1 MENYDVAVVRC
12 KTYDVEAVKPALE
25 EALNAVNGLD
35 FVKLGMKIIIKPNL
49 VSFKKPDAAATT
61 HPALLEALVEMLLAR
76 GADVTIGDSPGG
88 PHSLPLLN
96 RVYAAT
102 GMDRVEKL
110 GAKLNRNMNEKTVD
124 FPEGKVLK
132 NFTYTEYLDEADA
145 IIDFC
150 KLKSH
155 GMLGMSAAVKNLFG
169 TIPGLKKPEVHYK
182 FQNDAEFADM
192 LVDLNEYFKPRLA
205 ICDAVVGMEGN
216 GPTAGTPRQIGAIIA
231 SKSTYYA
238 DVVGAELIGMNI
250 DGLPTLQAAYERGF
264 APASSKNLRVYG
276 DIRAL
281 TVDDFKAPPVRGLS
295 FMRKGNVLHFISK
308 AALEHKPTLKKR
320 FCVGCGE
327 CARMCPA
334 KAIEMK
340 NKKPHINREKCIR
353 CFCCQE
359 FCPRAAMVAHR
370 PLAAKVLNKLKLYF
384 KRPGF
389 DSETYNMFMKE
400 RRK

>member
-35 FVKLGMKIIIKPNL
+35 FVMPGMKIIIKPNL

-88 PHSLPLLN
+88 PHSLTLLN
-96 RVYAAT
+96 RVYTAT
-102 GMDRVEKL
+102 GMDRLEKL

-155 GMLGMSAAVKNLFG
+155 GMLGMSTAVKNLFG

-205 ICDAVVGMEGN
+205 ICDAVIGMEGN

-320 FCVGCGE
+320 LCAGCGE

-370 PLAAKVLNKLKLYF
+370 PLAAKVLNKLKL
-384 KRPGF
+384 
-389 DSETYNMFMKE
+389 
-400 RRK
+400 

>member
-12 KTYDVEAVKPALE
+12 KTYNVETVKPALE
-25 EALNAVNGLD
+25 EAVNAVNGLD
-35 FVKLGMKIIIKPNL
+35 FVKSGMKIIIKPNL

-88 PHSLPLLN
+88 PHSLLLLN

-102 GMDRVEKL
+102 GMDRLEKL

-216 GPTAGTPRQIGAIIA
+216 GPTAGTPRQIGALIA

-250 DGLPTLQAAYERGF
+250 DGLPTIQAAYERGF

-320 FCVGCGE
+320 LCVGCGE

-340 NKKPHINREKCIR
+340 NKKPRINREKCIR

-370 PLAAKVLNKLKLYF
+370 PLAAKVLNKLKL
-384 KRPGF
+384 
-389 DSETYNMFMKE
+389 
-400 RRK
+400 

>member
-25 EALNAVNGLD
+25 EAVNAVNGLD
-35 FVKLGMKIIIKPNL
+35 FVKSGMKIIIKPNL

-102 GMDRVEKL
+102 GMDRLEKL

-320 FCVGCGE
+320 LCAGCGE

-359 FCPRAAMVAHR
+359 FCPRAAMVVHR
-370 PLAAKVLNKLKLYF
+370 PLAAKALNKLKL
-384 KRPGF
+384 
-389 DSETYNMFMKE
+389 
-400 RRK
+400 

>member
-12 KTYDVEAVKPALE
+12 KTYDVETVKPALE

-35 FVKLGMKIIIKPNL
+35 FVMPGMKIIIKPNL

-102 GMDRVEKL
+102 GMDRLEKL

-320 FCVGCGE
+320 LCVGCGE

-370 PLAAKVLNKLKLYF
+370 PLAAKALNKLKL
-384 KRPGF
+384 
-389 DSETYNMFMKE
+389 
-400 RRK
+400 

>member
-12 KTYDVEAVKPALE
+12 KTYNVEAVKPALE
-25 EALNAVNGLD
+25 EAVNAVNGLD
-35 FVKLGMKIIIKPNL
+35 FVMPGMKIIIKPNL

-96 RVYAAT
+96 RVYTAT
-102 GMDRVEKL
+102 GMDRLEKL

-320 FCVGCGE
+320 LCVGCGE

-359 FCPRAAMVAHR
+359 FCSRAAMVAHR
-370 PLAAKVLNKLKLYF
+370 PLAAKVLNKLKL
-384 KRPGF
+384 
-389 DSETYNMFMKE
+389 
-400 RRK
+400 

>member
-12 KTYDVEAVKPALE
+12 KTYNVEAVKPALE
-25 EALNAVNGLD
+25 EAVNAVNGLD
-35 FVKLGMKIIIKPNL
+35 FVKSGMKIIIKPNL

-102 GMDRVEKL
+102 GMDRLEKL

-264 APASSKNLRVYG
+264 APSSSKNLRVYG

-370 PLAAKVLNKLKLYF
+370 PLAAKVLNKLK
-384 KRPGF
+384 
-389 DSETYNMFMKE
+389 M
-400 RRK
+400 

>member
-12 KTYDVEAVKPALE
+12 KTYNVEAVKPALE

-35 FVKLGMKIIIKPNL
+35 FVMPGMKIIIKPNL

-132 NFTYTEYLDEADA
+132 NFTYTEYLAEADA

-320 FCVGCGE
+320 LCAGCGE

-370 PLAAKVLNKLKLYF
+370 PLAAKVLNKLKL
-384 KRPGF
+384 
-389 DSETYNMFMKE
+389 
-400 RRK
+400 

>member
-12 KTYDVEAVKPALE
+12 KTYNVEAVKPALE
-25 EALNAVNGLD
+25 ETVNAVNGLD
-35 FVKLGMKIIIKPNL
+35 FVMPGMKIIIKPNL

-102 GMDRVEKL
+102 GMDRLEKL

-320 FCVGCGE
+320 LCAGCGE

-359 FCPRAAMVAHR
+359 FCPRAAMVVHR
-370 PLAAKVLNKLKLYF
+370 PLAAKALNKLKL
-384 KRPGF
+384 
-389 DSETYNMFMKE
+389 
-400 RRK
+400 

>member
-25 EALNAVNGLD
+25 EAVNAVNGLD
-35 FVKLGMKIIIKPNL
+35 FVMPGMKIIIKPNL

-96 RVYAAT
+96 RVYTAT

-320 FCVGCGE
+320 LCVGCGE

-340 NKKPHINREKCIR
+340 NKKPHLNREKCIR

-370 PLAAKVLNKLKLYF
+370 PLAAKVLNKLKL
-384 KRPGF
+384 
-389 DSETYNMFMKE
+389 
-400 RRK
+400 

>member
-12 KTYDVEAVKPALE
+12 KTYDVETVKPALE

-35 FVKLGMKIIIKPNL
+35 FVKSGMKIIIKPNL

-102 GMDRVEKL
+102 GMDRLEKL

-320 FCVGCGE
+320 LCVGCGE

-334 KAIEMK
+334 KAIKMK

-370 PLAAKVLNKLKLYF
+370 PLAAKVMNKLKL
-384 KRPGF
+384 
-389 DSETYNMFMKE
+389 
-400 RRK
+400 

>member
-25 EALNAVNGLD
+25 EAVNAVNGLD
-35 FVKLGMKIIIKPNL
+35 FVKSGMKIIIKPNL

-102 GMDRVEKL
+102 GMDRLEKL

-192 LVDLNEYFKPRLA
+192 LIDLNEYFKPRLA

-320 FCVGCGE
+320 LCAGCGE

-370 PLAAKVLNKLKLYF
+370 PLAAKVLNKLKL
-384 KRPGF
+384 
-389 DSETYNMFMKE
+389 
-400 RRK
+400 

>member
-25 EALNAVNGLD
+25 EAVNAVNGLD
-35 FVKLGMKIIIKPNL
+35 FVMPGMKIIIKPNL

-76 GADVTIGDSPGG
+76 GAAVTIGDSPGG

-295 FMRKGNVLHFISK
+295 FMRKGNVLHLISK

-320 FCVGCGE
+320 LCVGCGE

-370 PLAAKVLNKLKLYF
+370 PLAAKALNKLKL
-384 KRPGF
+384 
-389 DSETYNMFMKE
+389 
-400 RRK
+400 

>member
-1 MENYDVAVVRC
+1 MEHYDVAVVRC

-25 EALNAVNGLD
+25 EAVNAVNGLD
-35 FVKLGMKIIIKPNL
+35 FVKSGMKIIIKPNL

-132 NFTYTEYLDEADA
+132 NFTYTGYLDEADA

-150 KLKSH
+150 KLKLH

-264 APASSKNLRVYG
+264 APSSSKNLRVYG

-370 PLAAKVLNKLKLYF
+370 PLAAKVLNKLKL
-384 KRPGF
+384 
-389 DSETYNMFMKE
+389 
-400 RRK
+400 

>member
-12 KTYDVEAVKPALE
+12 KTYNVEAVKPALE

-96 RVYAAT
+96 RVYTAT

-320 FCVGCGE
+320 LCVGCGE

-340 NKKPHINREKCIR
+340 NKNPHINREKCIR

-370 PLAAKVLNKLKLYF
+370 PLAAKVLNKLKL
-384 KRPGF
+384 
-389 DSETYNMFMKE
+389 
-400 RRK
+400 

>member
-25 EALNAVNGLD
+25 EAVNAVNGFD
-35 FVKLGMKIIIKPNL
+35 FVKPGMKIIIKPNL

-76 GADVTIGDSPGG
+76 GAGVTIGDSPGG

-102 GMDRVEKL
+102 GMDRLEKL

-276 DIRAL
+276 DICAL

-308 AALEHKPTLKKR
+308 AALEHKPALKKR
-320 FCVGCGE
+320 HCIGCGE

-370 PLAAKVLNKLKLYF
+370 PFAAKVLNKLKL
-384 KRPGF
+384 
-389 DSETYNMFMKE
+389 
-400 RRK
+400 

>member
-12 KTYDVEAVKPALE
+12 KTYNVEAVKPALE
-25 EALNAVNGLD
+25 EALNAVNSLD
-35 FVKLGMKIIIKPNL
+35 FVMPGMKIIIKPNL

-102 GMDRVEKL
+102 GMDRLEKL

-192 LVDLNEYFKPRLA
+192 LVDINEYFKPRLA

-320 FCVGCGE
+320 LCVGCGE

-370 PLAAKVLNKLKLYF
+370 PLAAKVMNKLKL
-384 KRPGF
+384 
-389 DSETYNMFMKE
+389 
-400 RRK
+400 

>member
-1 MENYDVAVVRC
+1 MKNYDVAVVRC

-25 EALNAVNGLD
+25 EAVNAVNGLD
-35 FVKLGMKIIIKPNL
+35 FVMPGMKIIIKPNL

-124 FPEGKVLK
+124 FPEGKIIK

-192 LVDLNEYFKPRLA
+192 LVDINEYFKPRLA

-320 FCVGCGE
+320 LCVGCGE

-334 KAIEMK
+334 KAIKMK

-370 PLAAKVLNKLKLYF
+370 PLAAKVLNKLKL
-384 KRPGF
+384 
-389 DSETYNMFMKE
+389 
-400 RRK
+400 

>member
-12 KTYDVEAVKPALE
+12 KTYNVEAVKPALE

-35 FVKLGMKIIIKPNL
+35 FVMPGMKIIIKPNL

-61 HPALLEALVEMLLAR
+61 HPALLEALVGMLLAR

-110 GAKLNRNMNEKTVD
+110 GAKLNRNMNEKTVA

-320 FCVGCGE
+320 LCAGCGE

-370 PLAAKVLNKLKLYF
+370 PLAAKVLNKLKL
-384 KRPGF
+384 
-389 DSETYNMFMKE
+389 
-400 RRK
+400 

>member
-25 EALNAVNGLD
+25 EAVNAVNGLD
-35 FVKLGMKIIIKPNL
+35 FVKSGMKIIIKPNL

-102 GMDRVEKL
+102 GMDRLEKL
-110 GAKLNRNMNEKTVD
+110 GAKLNRNMNEKNVD

-132 NFTYTEYLDEADA
+132 NFTYTEYLGEADA

-281 TVDDFKAPPVRGLS
+281 TVDDFKAPPVRGSS

-308 AALEHKPTLKKR
+308 AALEHKPTLKTR
-320 FCVGCGE
+320 LCVGCGE

-370 PLAAKVLNKLKLYF
+370 PLAAKALNKLKL
-384 KRPGF
+384 
-389 DSETYNMFMKE
+389 
-400 RRK
+400 

>member
-35 FVKLGMKIIIKPNL
+35 FVMPGMKIIIKPNL

-61 HPALLEALVEMLLAR
+61 HPALLEALVEMLLSR

-132 NFTYTEYLDEADA
+132 NFTYTQYLDEADA

-205 ICDAVVGMEGN
+205 ICDAVIGMEGN

-320 FCVGCGE
+320 LCAGCGE

-370 PLAAKVLNKLKLYF
+370 PLAAKVLNKLKL
-384 KRPGF
+384 
-389 DSETYNMFMKE
+389 
-400 RRK
+400 

>member
-35 FVKLGMKIIIKPNL
+35 FVKSGMKIIIKPNL

-96 RVYAAT
+96 RVYTAT

-320 FCVGCGE
+320 LCVGCGE

-340 NKKPHINREKCIR
+340 NKNPHINREKCIR

-370 PLAAKVLNKLKLYF
+370 PLAAKVLNKLKL
-384 KRPGF
+384 
-389 DSETYNMFMKE
+389 
-400 RRK
+400 

>member
-12 KTYDVEAVKPALE
+12 KTYNVEAVKPALE
-25 EALNAVNGLD
+25 EAVNAVNGLD
-35 FVKLGMKIIIKPNL
+35 FVMPGMKIIIKPNL

-102 GMDRVEKL
+102 GMDRLEKL

-281 TVDDFKAPPVRGLS
+281 TVDDYKAPPVRGLS

-320 FCVGCGE
+320 ICVGCGE

-340 NKKPHINREKCIR
+340 NKNPHINREKCIR

-359 FCPRAAMVAHR
+359 FCPRAAMVVHR
-370 PLAAKVLNKLKLYF
+370 PLAAKMLNKLKL
-384 KRPGF
+384 
-389 DSETYNMFMKE
+389 
-400 RRK
+400 

>member
-12 KTYDVEAVKPALE
+12 KTYNVEAVKPALE
-25 EALNAVNGLD
+25 EAVNAVNGLD
-35 FVKLGMKIIIKPNL
+35 FVKSRMKIIIKPNL

-102 GMDRVEKL
+102 GMDRLEKL
-110 GAKLNRNMNEKTVD
+110 GAKLNRNMNEKNVD

-320 FCVGCGE
+320 LCVGCGE

-334 KAIEMK
+334 KAIKMK

-370 PLAAKVLNKLKLYF
+370 PLAAKALNKLKL
-384 KRPGF
+384 
-389 DSETYNMFMKE
+389 
-400 RRK
+400 

>member
-12 KTYDVEAVKPALE
+12 KTYDVETVKPALE

-35 FVKLGMKIIIKPNL
+35 FVMPGMKIIIKPNL

-102 GMDRVEKL
+102 GMDRLEKL

-320 FCVGCGE
+320 LCAGCGE

-370 PLAAKVLNKLKLYF
+370 PLAAKALNKLKL
-384 KRPGF
+384 
-389 DSETYNMFMKE
+389 
-400 RRK
+400 

>member
-35 FVKLGMKIIIKPNL
+35 FVMPGMKIIIKPNL

-61 HPALLEALVEMLLAR
+61 HPALLEALVEMLLSR

-102 GMDRVEKL
+102 GMDRLEKL

-276 DIRAL
+276 DICAL

-320 FCVGCGE
+320 FCVGCGK
-327 CARMCPA
+327 CARICPA

-370 PLAAKVLNKLKLYF
+370 PLAAKVLNKLKL
-384 KRPGF
+384 
-389 DSETYNMFMKE
+389 
-400 RRK
+400 

>member
-25 EALNAVNGLD
+25 EAVNAVNGLD
-35 FVKLGMKIIIKPNL
+35 FVMPGMKIIIKPNL

-76 GADVTIGDSPGG
+76 GAAVTIGDSPGG
-88 PHSLPLLN
+88 TNSLPLLN

-320 FCVGCGE
+320 LCVGCGE

-370 PLAAKVLNKLKLYF
+370 PLAAKALNKLKL
-384 KRPGF
+384 
-389 DSETYNMFMKE
+389 
-400 RRK
+400 

>member
-25 EALNAVNGLD
+25 EAVNAVNGLD

-110 GAKLNRNMNEKTVD
+110 GAKLNRNMNEKNVD

-320 FCVGCGE
+320 LCVGCGE

-340 NKKPHINREKCIR
+340 NRKPHINREKCIR

-370 PLAAKVLNKLKLYF
+370 PLAAKVLNKLKL
-384 KRPGF
+384 
-389 DSETYNMFMKE
+389 
-400 RRK
+400 

>member
-12 KTYDVEAVKPALE
+12 KTYDVETVKPALE

-35 FVKLGMKIIIKPNL
+35 FVKSGMKIIIKPNL

-102 GMDRVEKL
+102 GMDRLEKL

-320 FCVGCGE
+320 LCVGCGE

-370 PLAAKVLNKLKLYF
+370 PLAAKALNKLKL
-384 KRPGF
+384 
-389 DSETYNMFMKE
+389 
-400 RRK
+400 

>member
-12 KTYDVEAVKPALE
+12 KTYNVEAVKPALE
-25 EALNAVNGLD
+25 EAVNAVNGLD
-35 FVKLGMKIIIKPNL
+35 FVKSGMKIIIKPNL

-102 GMDRVEKL
+102 GMDRLEKL

-320 FCVGCGE
+320 LCVGCGE

-370 PLAAKVLNKLKLYF
+370 PLAAKALNKLKL
-384 KRPGF
+384 
-389 DSETYNMFMKE
+389 
-400 RRK
+400 

>member
-25 EALNAVNGLD
+25 EAVNAVNGLD
-35 FVKLGMKIIIKPNL
+35 FVKSGMKIIIKPNL

-102 GMDRVEKL
+102 GMDRLEKL

-334 KAIEMK
+334 KAIKMK

-370 PLAAKVLNKLKLYF
+370 PLAAKVLNKLK
-384 KRPGF
+384 
-389 DSETYNMFMKE
+389 M
-400 RRK
+400 

>member
-35 FVKLGMKIIIKPNL
+35 FVMPGMKIIIKPNL

-61 HPALLEALVEMLLAR
+61 HPALLEALVEMLLSR

-132 NFTYTEYLDEADA
+132 NFTYTQYLDEADA

-320 FCVGCGE
+320 HCIGCGE

-370 PLAAKVLNKLKLYF
+370 PLAAKVLNKLKL
-384 KRPGF
+384 
-389 DSETYNMFMKE
+389 
-400 RRK
+400 

>member
-25 EALNAVNGLD
+25 EAVNAVNGLD
-35 FVKLGMKIIIKPNL
+35 FVMPGMKIIIKPNL

-102 GMDRVEKL
+102 GMDRLEKL

-192 LVDLNEYFKPRLA
+192 LVDINEYFKPRLA

-308 AALEHKPTLKKR
+308 AALEHKPTLKKHL
-320 FCVGCGE
+320 CVGCGE

-370 PLAAKVLNKLKLYF
+370 PLAAKVLNKLKL
-384 KRPGF
+384 
-389 DSETYNMFMKE
+389 
-400 RRK
+400 

>member
-12 KTYDVEAVKPALE
+12 KTYNVEAVKPALE
-25 EALNAVNGLD
+25 EAVNAVNGLD
-35 FVKLGMKIIIKPNL
+35 FVMPGMKIIIKPNL

-320 FCVGCGE
+320 HCIGCGE

-370 PLAAKVLNKLKLYF
+370 PLAAKVLNKLKL
-384 KRPGF
+384 
-389 DSETYNMFMKE
+389 
-400 RRK
+400 

>member
-1 MENYDVAVVRC
+1 MENYDVTVVRC
-12 KTYDVEAVKPALE
+12 KTYNVEAVKPALE
-25 EALNAVNGLD
+25 EAVNAVNGLD
-35 FVKLGMKIIIKPNL
+35 FVKSGMKIIIKPNL

-102 GMDRVEKL
+102 GMDRLEKL

-320 FCVGCGE
+320 LCVGCGE

-334 KAIEMK
+334 KAIGMK

-370 PLAAKVLNKLKLYF
+370 PLAAKVLNKLKL
-384 KRPGF
+384 
-389 DSETYNMFMKE
+389 
-400 RRK
+400 

>member
-12 KTYDVEAVKPALE
+12 KTYNVEAVKPALE
-25 EALNAVNGLD
+25 EAVNAVNGLD
-35 FVKLGMKIIIKPNL
+35 FVKPGMKIIIKPNL

-61 HPALLEALVEMLLAR
+61 HPALLEALVEMLLAC
-76 GADVTIGDSPGG
+76 GADVTIGDSHGG

-124 FPEGKVLK
+124 FPEGKALK

-264 APASSKNLRVYG
+264 APSSSKNLRVYG

-370 PLAAKVLNKLKLYF
+370 PLAAKVLNKLKL
-384 KRPGF
+384 
-389 DSETYNMFMKE
+389 
-400 RRK
+400 

>member
-35 FVKLGMKIIIKPNL
+35 FVMPGMKIIIKPNL

-102 GMDRVEKL
+102 GMDRLEKL
-110 GAKLNRNMNEKTVD
+110 GAKLNRNMNEKNVD

-264 APASSKNLRVYG
+264 APASSKNLTVYG

-320 FCVGCGE
+320 HCIGCGE

-359 FCPRAAMVAHR
+359 FCPRAAMVVHR
-370 PLAAKVLNKLKLYF
+370 PLAAKALNKLKL
-384 KRPGF
+384 
-389 DSETYNMFMKE
+389 
-400 RRK
+400 

>member
-12 KTYDVEAVKPALE
+12 KTYNVEAVKPALE
-25 EALNAVNGLD
+25 EAVNAVNGLD
-35 FVKLGMKIIIKPNL
+35 FVMPGMKIIIKPNL

-102 GMDRVEKL
+102 GMDRLEKL

-320 FCVGCGE
+320 LCAGCGE

-359 FCPRAAMVAHR
+359 FCPCAAMVVHR
-370 PLAAKVLNKLKLYF
+370 PLAAKALNKLKL
-384 KRPGF
+384 
-389 DSETYNMFMKE
+389 
-400 RRK
+400 

>member
-12 KTYDVEAVKPALE
+12 KTYNVEAVKPALE

-35 FVKLGMKIIIKPNL
+35 FVMPGMKIIIKPNL

-61 HPALLEALVEMLLAR
+61 HPALLEALVEMLLSR

-320 FCVGCGE
+320 LCVGCGE

-334 KAIEMK
+334 KAIKMK

-370 PLAAKVLNKLKLYF
+370 PLAAKALNKLKL
-384 KRPGF
+384 
-389 DSETYNMFMKE
+389 
-400 RRK
+400 

>member
-1 MENYDVAVVRC
+1 
-12 KTYDVEAVKPALE
+12 
-25 EALNAVNGLD
+25 
-35 FVKLGMKIIIKPNL
+35 MKIIIKPNL

-102 GMDRVEKL
+102 GMDRLEKL

-320 FCVGCGE
+320 LCIGCGE

-370 PLAAKVLNKLKLYF
+370 PLAAKVLNKLKL
-384 KRPGF
+384 
-389 DSETYNMFMKE
+389 
-400 RRK
+400 

>member
-12 KTYDVEAVKPALE
+12 KTYNVEAVKPALE
-25 EALNAVNGLD
+25 EAVNAVNGLD
-35 FVKLGMKIIIKPNL
+35 FVMPGMKIIIKPNL

-102 GMDRVEKL
+102 GMDRLEKL

-320 FCVGCGE
+320 LCVGCGK

-340 NKKPHINREKCIR
+340 NKNPHINREKCIR

-359 FCPRAAMVAHR
+359 FCPRAAMVVHR
-370 PLAAKVLNKLKLYF
+370 PLAAKMLNKLKL
-384 KRPGF
+384 
-389 DSETYNMFMKE
+389 
-400 RRK
+400 